1 MPPQRSL
8 SFSVPWNLCL
18 ITLGAALTGVGIKA
32 IAMPQGFFSGG
43 VAGLSVLC
51 YYFTD
56 RWDPGLWY
64 IALNAP
70 LFIMSWVFVS
80 KRFFAYSMFG
90 MLVLAAV
97 ISQVKFNI
105 PIKEPMLAA
114 FAGGAC
120 IGGGCGIVLRSLGSQ
135 GGTDILAVILNQKW
149 NLRIGT
155 ISFLFNAL
163 VFGFALTFV
172 ETDRILFTLTM
183 VFISNVMLEYV
194 LGMFNQSKMALII
207 TDKPDEIMEAILTQ
221 LHRGATFIH
230 AEGGYSHKPKKII
243 LTVVKNIQLKRL
255 EELVFHIDPMA
266 FTVLDQTLNVLG
278 KGFSQRKVY

>member
-1 MPPQRSL
+1 MPGQRSL

-18 ITLGAALTGVGIKA
+18 ITLGSALTGIGINSIA
-32 IAMPQGFFSGG
+32 IPHGFFSGG
-43 VAGLSVLC
+43 VAGMSILC
-51 YYFTD
+51 YYFTG

-80 KRFFAYSMFG
+80 RRFFLYSVYG
-90 MLVLAAV
+90 MLVLAAT

-105 PIKEPMLAA
+105 PIKDQMLAA
-114 FAGGAC
+114 FAGGAM
-120 IGGGCGIVLRSLGSQ
+120 IGCGCGVVLRSLGSQ

-183 VFISNVMLEYV
+183 VFISNTILEYV

-207 TDKPDEIMEAILTQ
+207 TDKPDEIMQAILTQ

-230 AEGGYSHKPKKII
+230 GEGGYSHQQKKLI

-255 EELVFHIDPMA
+255 EELVFNIDPKA
-266 FTVLDQTLNVLG
+266 FTILDQTLNVLG